1 MNVSQALE
9 YERQPFIPMFIY
21 GDHGAMES
29 ERQKGEEALKVLE
42 TEYFTAEGDPG
53 FDFATVRDLA
63 DRNRDLCDQIG
74 EARLRNVTPATLS
87 RGLSDADTCAAIGK
101 MQKRTAASVMREIRG
116 DRDALGVAYARKPI
130 QGTVLGIDIETT
142 GRAPERGYIINVG
155 WEIMD
160 LTSDAVP
167 HDAEAHY
174 CGLPDIYRGEDVP
187 LSNIHH
193 ITWDDI
199 DGKKPFRE
207 NKELQKQLLKL
218 MKKYPYM
225 AHNAAFE
232 DSWFKIHLD
241 GYAEARRA
249 GKIIVID
256 SRQICRSL
264 DADVRSLPRE
274 SAPAALENWARRRGT
289 LAADANEQHLGL
301 DDTDLMLIFDN
312 IDADATIAT
321 VKPFVGYFYR
331 DNNCIG
337 IRFGYSHMGG
347 TLDNTYFSQTAK
359 AETTFVLWKRLV
371 LRANADYNYYRGITD
386 TFLEER
392 LICNA
397 MLGVKLFR
405 NCLGEASVGVND
417 ILDQNGTTFRRTV
430 SGTTLR
436 NVTNLAVGRYVSFQF
451 TYNLRLFR
459 RQSNAVM
466 DALQGK

>member
-9 YERQPFIPMFIY
+9 YEHQPFIPMFIY

-199 DGKKPFRE
+199 DGKTPFRE

-241 GYAEARRA
+241 GYAEARRT

-301 DDTDLMLIFDN
+301 DDTDLML
-312 IDADATIAT
+312 
-321 VKPFVGYFYR
+321 
-331 DNNCIG
+331 
-337 IRFGYSHMGG
+337 
-347 TLDNTYFSQTAK
+347 
-359 AETTFVLWKRLV
+359 
-371 LRANADYNYYRGITD
+371 
-386 TFLEER
+386 
-392 LICNA
+392 
-397 MLGVKLFR
+397 
-405 NCLGEASVGVND
+405 
-417 ILDQNGTTFRRTV
+417 RTV
-430 SGTTLR
+430 QAEFNR
-436 NVTNLAVGRYVSFQF
+436 KNLFA
-451 TYNLRLFR
+451 
-459 RQSNAVM
+459 
-466 DALQGK
+466 K

>member
-42 TEYFTAEGDPG
+42 TEYFTAEDDPG

-87 RGLSDADTCAAIGK
+87 
-101 MQKRTAASVMREIRG
+101 
-116 DRDALGVAYARKPI
+116 LGVAYARKPI

-155 WEIMD
+155 WEIME

-301 DDTDLMLIFDN
+301 DDTDLML
-312 IDADATIAT
+312 
-321 VKPFVGYFYR
+321 
-331 DNNCIG
+331 
-337 IRFGYSHMGG
+337 
-347 TLDNTYFSQTAK
+347 
-359 AETTFVLWKRLV
+359 
-371 LRANADYNYYRGITD
+371 
-386 TFLEER
+386 
-392 LICNA
+392 
-397 MLGVKLFR
+397 
-405 NCLGEASVGVND
+405 
-417 ILDQNGTTFRRTV
+417 RTV
-430 SGTTLR
+430 QAEF
-436 NVTNLAVGRYVSFQF
+436 NLK
-451 TYNLRLFR
+451 NLF
-459 RQSNAVM
+459 A
-466 DALQGK
+466 K

>member
-199 DGKKPFRE
+199 DGKKTVPRE
-207 NKELQKQLLKL
+207 Q
-218 MKKYPYM
+218 
-225 AHNAAFE
+225 
-232 DSWFKIHLD
+232 
-241 GYAEARRA
+241 GVAEAAAQAREEVSLYGAQRRLR
-249 GKIIVID
+249 GQLVQN
-256 SRQICRSL
+256 SSGRL
-264 DADVRSLPRE
+264 
-274 SAPAALENWARRRGT
+274 RRGT
-289 LAADANEQHLGL
+289 PHRQDYRHRLAPDLPQPRRRRALAPPRVRARCARELGAP
-301 DDTDLMLIFDN
+301 TRH
-312 IDADATIAT
+312 
-321 VKPFVGYFYR
+321 P
-331 DNNCIG
+331 
-337 IRFGYSHMGG
+337 
-347 TLDNTYFSQTAK
+347 
-359 AETTFVLWKRLV
+359 
-371 LRANADYNYYRGITD
+371 
-386 TFLEER
+386 
-392 LICNA
+392 
-397 MLGVKLFR
+397 
-405 NCLGEASVGVND
+405 
-417 ILDQNGTTFRRTV
+417 RR
-430 SGTTLR
+430 
-436 NVTNLAVGRYVSFQF
+436 
-451 TYNLRLFR
+451 R
-459 RQSNAVM
+459 RQRAAS
-466 DALQGK
+466 GPRRH

>member
-42 TEYFTAEGDPG
+42 TEYFTAEGDPS

-155 WEIMD
+155 WEIME

-264 DADVRSLPRE
+264 DADVRSRRARELGAPPWNPRRRRQRAASGPGRHRPHAPHRPSRVQPQE
-274 SAPAALENWARRRGT
+274 PIREITDPSAGAPARHSAIRLGT
-289 LAADANEQHLGL
+289 PTRSKLGRSLMAA
-301 DDTDLMLIFDN
+301 
-312 IDADATIAT
+312 
-321 VKPFVGYFYR
+321 P
-331 DNNCIG
+331 
-337 IRFGYSHMGG
+337 
-347 TLDNTYFSQTAK
+347 
-359 AETTFVLWKRLV
+359 
-371 LRANADYNYYRGITD
+371 
-386 TFLEER
+386 
-392 LICNA
+392 
-397 MLGVKLFR
+397 
-405 NCLGEASVGVND
+405 
-417 ILDQNGTTFRRTV
+417 
-430 SGTTLR
+430 
-436 NVTNLAVGRYVSFQF
+436 
-451 TYNLRLFR
+451 
-459 RQSNAVM
+459 
-466 DALQGK
+466 

>member
-155 WEIMD
+155 WEIME

-199 DGKKPFRE
+199 DGKTPFRE
-207 NKELQKQLLKL
+207 NKGLQKQLLKL

-232 DSWFKIHLD
+232 DSRFKIHLD
-241 GYAEARRA
+241 GYA
-249 GKIIVID
+249 
-256 SRQICRSL
+256 
-264 DADVRSLPRE
+264 
-274 SAPAALENWARRRGT
+274 
-289 LAADANEQHLGL
+289 
-301 DDTDLMLIFDN
+301 
-312 IDADATIAT
+312 
-321 VKPFVGYFYR
+321 
-331 DNNCIG
+331 
-337 IRFGYSHMGG
+337 
-347 TLDNTYFSQTAK
+347 
-359 AETTFVLWKRLV
+359 
-371 LRANADYNYYRGITD
+371 
-386 TFLEER
+386 
-392 LICNA
+392 
-397 MLGVKLFR
+397 
-405 NCLGEASVGVND
+405 
-417 ILDQNGTTFRRTV
+417 
-430 SGTTLR
+430 
-436 NVTNLAVGRYVSFQF
+436 
-451 TYNLRLFR
+451 
-459 RQSNAVM
+459 
-466 DALQGK
+466 

>member
-42 TEYFTAEGDPG
+42 TEYFTAEDDPG

-130 QGTVLGIDIETT
+130 QGTVLGVDIETT

-155 WEIMD
+155 WEIME
-160 LTSDAVP
+160 LTSDAIP

-193 ITWDDI
+193 ITWNDI

-256 SRQICRSL
+256 SAPDLPQPGRRRAL
-264 DADVRSLPRE
+264 APPRVRPRRARE
-274 SAPAALENWARRRGT
+274 LGTPSRHPRARRQRAASGSGRHRPHAPHGT
-289 LAADANEQHLGL
+289 GRVQPQEP
-301 DDTDLMLIFDN
+301 IRE
-312 IDADATIAT
+312 IAT
-321 VKPFVGYFYR
+321 PA
-331 DNNCIG
+331 
-337 IRFGYSHMGG
+337 
-347 TLDNTYFSQTAK
+347 TNTACSRAASQR
-359 AETTFVLWKRLV
+359 ETPQRGRPTFHR
-371 LRANADYNYYRGITD
+371 
-386 TFLEER
+386 
-392 LICNA
+392 
-397 MLGVKLFR
+397 
-405 NCLGEASVGVND
+405 
-417 ILDQNGTTFRRTV
+417 
-430 SGTTLR
+430 
-436 NVTNLAVGRYVSFQF
+436 
-451 TYNLRLFR
+451 
-459 RQSNAVM
+459 
-466 DALQGK
+466 